1 MNFAKSRPVR
11 SESYRRF
18 VASHPCLSCGIE
30 GWSQCA
36 HANGGGMGTKACD
49 LETFP
54 LCATRPGHMGC
65 HLAFDLC
72 LDMSKQQRRE
82 LTAVYVATMQS
93 IARAAGRPEFR
104 EAA

>member
-1 MNFAKSRPVR
+1 MFAKVPRYKN
-11 SESYRRF
+11 ESYRRY

-30 GWSQCA
+30 GYSQCA
-36 HANGGGMGTKACD
+36 HANGGGMGTKASD
-49 LETFP
+49 LDTFP

-65 HLAFDLC
+65 HMMFDLC
-72 LDMSKQQRRE
+72 IDMTKQQRRE

-93 IARAAGRPEFR
+93 IARADGRPEFK